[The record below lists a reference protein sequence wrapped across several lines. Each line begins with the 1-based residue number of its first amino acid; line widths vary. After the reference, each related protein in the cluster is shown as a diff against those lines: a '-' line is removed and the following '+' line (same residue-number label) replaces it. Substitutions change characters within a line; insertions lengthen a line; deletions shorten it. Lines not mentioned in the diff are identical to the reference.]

1 MDSNAIAF
9 RVESFITSEGRKR
22 KPFER
27 RWYNNNFF
35 DDGFHYRFVSRT
47 TGRIVDL
54 SASQDSFIPYRA
66 IPKASRQL
74 RGVANLILA
83 NQPQPVIYPERMQQ
97 SSFGPGQYEQ
107 ALTKAK
113 DTAQKVGWWIEDEWK
128 QKDFQEMLTHM
139 VLLAGKHGVSY
150 MKLWPNKEDEKI
162 DFYIRD
168 AFDVYVKGELTS
180 IYDAPMIVEVCPYD
194 IEDLKNDERF
204 DETQRQ
210 KLTTDNKYASSEIK
224 EAYMRTRFGSSMQ
237 ASEYGTVL
245 LKEAFVKERITDD
258 NKDKVA
264 SDLGDAYK
272 GKKNGDK
279 VMRQIFEA
287 AGVWLSDTYI
297 DLPEYPFIDYRMEPG
312 PIYQVPLIER
322 FIPANKTLDAVMSR
336 IERHIGTMAVGVWL
350 KRRGE
355 NYRINNIAGGQEV
368 EYDTAPPA
376 QMQTTQLGGYV
387 FNFIQELNS
396 NIEEQGASTSAL
408 NQLPPGVKS
417 GVAIEGL
424 KAVEYSNL
432 KIPTDQLKTTV
443 KRIAERMIDY
453 AATTFINPQTVYRM
467 KDGNPGYF
475 DVIGQK
481 GIDTYK
487 KIVEKGNVTMPDAV
501 VIKKE
506 YKVDIQIESGLGF
519 TVEGKKDSMIK
530 IMDYIRGLAQE
541 GYVTSDAVT
550 VMVKRFLEIFQFGNV
565 SEFMDAMNTG
575 DLPIT
580 DNQVTKMKVAMLEV
594 IKDTGF
600 GKPQPQSKGGPSE
613 SISFK
618 DLPPEGKVQL
628 AAQAGIQLDP
638 QGLVNAPQTSQT
650 PSSGGSQPQ
659 QNEDQGVLKIKHALA
674 STILDLQNAK
684 GGQ

>member
-1 MDSNAIAF
+1 MDSSAIAF

-66 IPKASRQL
+66 IPKASRQV

-83 NQPQPVIYPERMQQ
+83 NQPQPVIYPERI
-97 SSFGPGQYEQ
+97 GQDRQDYDA
-107 ALTKAK
+107 ALKIAK
-113 DTAQKVGWWIEDEWK
+113 ETAKKVGWWIEDEWK
-128 QKDFQEMLTHM
+128 KKDLLEKLTQM
-139 VLLAGKHGVSY
+139 IILTSKHGISY
-150 MKLWPNKEDEKI
+150 LKLWPNKEEETI
-162 DFYIRD
+162 EFYVRD
-168 AFDVYVKGELTS
+168 AFDVYTNGSLSS
-180 IYDAPMIVEVCPYD
+180 IYDQPMIVDVCPYD
-194 IEDLKNDERF
+194 LEDIKNDERF
-204 DETQRQ
+204 DEAQRA
-210 KLTTDNKYASSEIK
+210 KLVTDNKYASSEIK

-237 ASEYGTVL
+237 QSEYGTVL
-245 LKEAFVKERITDD
+245 LKESFIRERINDE
-258 NKDKVA
+258 NKDKIA
-264 SDLGDAYK
+264 SDLGEAYK

-279 VMRQIFEA
+279 VIRQVFSV

-297 DLPEYPFIDYRMEPG
+297 DLPEFPFVDYRMEPG

-336 IERHIGTMAVGVWL
+336 VERHIGTMAVGVWL

-355 NYRINNIAGGQEV
+355 NYRVNNIAGGQEV
-368 EYDTAPPA
+368 EYDSTPPQ

-408 NQLPPGVKS
+408 GQLPSGVKS

-424 KAVEYSNL
+424 KATEYANL

-453 AATTFINPQTVYRM
+453 AATTFINPQTVYNM
-467 KDGNPGYF
+467 IDGNPNYF
-475 DVIGQK
+475 DVIG
-481 GIDTYK
+481 
-487 KIVEKGNVTMPDAV
+487 EKGMEAYGKISKKSNVPMPNAV
-501 VIKKE
+501 VIKKD

-519 TVEGKKDSMIK
+519 TTEGKKESMIK

-550 VMVKRFLEIFQFGNV
+550 LLVKRFLEIFQFGNV
-565 SEFMDAMNTG
+565 SEFMESMQTG

-600 GKPQPQSKGGPSE
+600 GKPQGKSDGGPSK
-613 SISFK
+613 SISYK

-628 AAQAGIQLDP
+628 AEQAGIQLDP
-638 QGLVNAPQTSQT
+638 NGMVNTPELSSNGLPK
-650 PSSGGSQPQ
+650 SSGSPT
-659 QNEDQGVLKIKHALA
+659 QNEEADIMKMKHAMA
-674 STILDLQNAK
+674 STILDIQNAK
-684 GGQ
+684 GGMQ